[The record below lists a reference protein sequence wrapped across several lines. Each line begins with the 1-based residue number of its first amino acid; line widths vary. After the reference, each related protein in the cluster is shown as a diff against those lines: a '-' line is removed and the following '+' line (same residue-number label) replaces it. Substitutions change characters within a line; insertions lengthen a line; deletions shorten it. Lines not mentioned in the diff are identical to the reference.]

1 MPITCSCVC
10 VRERKREG
18 GGCRE
23 GGDERFRVLK
33 TEEDWLRR
41 KEDTEVAAFH
51 SANWD
56 PLKVACKGSV
66 AGVLLLIY
74 LW

>member
-1 MPITCSCVC
+1 MGTRVFVYMCE
-10 VRERKREG
+10 REKERRRG
-18 GGCRE
+18 AGR
-23 GGDERFRVLK
+23 GDERFRVLK
-33 TEEDWLRR
+33 IEEGWY
-41 KEDTEVAAFH
+41 VAAFH
-51 SANWD
+51 LANWE